1 MKLILNREQILALG
15 KHIADALHLRH
26 QSDNLLLGLPSNEFS
41 AHHLEQ
47 ALSNINV
54 SAQQQT
60 TPKHYAYPALALD
73 KEGYFWFFEN
83 DGKSTFSSLDE
94 AKPKQL
100 SDIDKELI
108 WYLSHDNVTDE
119 RSEKLHTRIPSWLKP
134 AWDQVKPFYNSLL
147 LASLTVNLL
156 ALVVPLFTM
165 NVYDRVV
172 PNAALD
178 TLWVLATGATIAIV
192 FDWLLK
198 QARGH
203 LTDAAGRQID
213 LRISSMLYAKVL
225 GMRLE
230 QRPASAGAYAK
241 QVQDFDSVREFI
253 TSATLVSV
261 IDLPFTLL
269 FLALIFWLGGLIV
282 LIPVVVLTLV
292 VITSAV
298 LQARLSESVEQASK
312 LSTQRQAYLIENL
325 NQLVELKQM
334 NGQAGAQQKLE
345 QTLAQMVDWQNKSR
359 HSATTLTHT
368 VASLSQFTSIALIVF
383 GVYLISNGD
392 ISMGAL
398 IAIVMLSGRASGSIS
413 ALAGLV
419 LKYKQTQTA
428 IESVKNIMA
437 LEQEQKSGEN
447 TINAPVNGN
456 ITARHLSFQ
465 YHEQELEA
473 VHSINFEIK
482 QGEKIGL
489 YGRAGSG
496 KSTLLAIIAGQYR
509 ATSGQLLIDDIDIRH
524 WSLSALRKQSGWV
537 AQSPS
542 LFYGT
547 VLENITLGAQ
557 NITPTN
563 LTNALVKSGVS
574 RFIDRLE
581 SGLETQ
587 VGEFGRF
594 LSGGQRQAVCIARA
608 LLKDD
613 NALLILDEPSSAM
626 DAGHEKLLIKT
637 LQDRTETV
645 VISSHR
651 KDMLTICDR
660 IFVLDHGRLKS
671 IETPSS
677 LFSNKVHGGV
687 KLVSK
692 KVTRVNTETGSSS
705 TNG

>member
-60 TPKHYAYPALALD
+60 TPKHYAYPALVLD

-198 QARGH
+198 QARGN

-282 LIPVVVLTLV
+282 LIPIVVLTLV

-334 NGQAGAQQKLE
+334 NGQASAQQKLE

-368 VASLSQFTSIALIVF
+368 VGSLSQFTSIALIVF

-398 IAIVMLSGRASGSIS
+398 IAIVMLSGRASSSIS

-437 LEQEQKSGEN
+437 LEQEQNSGEN

-557 NITPTN
+557 SITPTN

-587 VGEFGRF
+587 VGEFGRL

-626 DAGHEKLLIKT
+626 DDGHEKLLIKT
-637 LQDRTETV
+637 LQERTETV

-651 KDMLTICDR
+651 KDMLSICDR

-692 KVTRVNTETGSSS
+692 KVTRVNKTETGSSS
-705 TNG
+705 N